1 MLWVTTPAWS
11 WPTDERHDAGVA
23 KGSKTGGKKGGSEHE
38 VVELPL
44 KGKAKH
50 DPPTEDVG
58 SFTFG
63 YCTSCDWRG
72 RARRSRQ
79 KAREDAFEHR
89 VECDG
94 KGKVHVGA
102 TDTKKVDGL
111 PLP

>member
-1 MLWVTTPAWS
+1 M
-11 WPTDERHDAGVA
+11 A
-23 KGSKTGGKKGGSEHE
+23 KGSTHKGKKRGSDHE

-44 KGKAKH
+44 KGKAKD

-72 RARRSRQ
+72 RARRSRD
-79 KAREDAFEHR
+79 KAREDARDHR

>member
-1 MLWVTTPAWS
+1 M
-11 WPTDERHDAGVA
+11 A
-23 KGSKTGGKKGGSEHE
+23 KGSSSKGRKGGSEHE

-44 KGKAKH
+44 KGKAKD
-50 DPPTEDVG
+50 DPPAQDVG

-72 RARRSRQ
+72 RARRSRD
-79 KAREDAFEHR
+79 KAREEAREHR
-89 VECDG
+89 AECDG

-102 TDTKKVDGL
+102 TDTKKVGDL

>member
-1 MLWVTTPAWS
+1 MSSSVKKVAFVLANDYEDIEHTSPVDAVRTAGAEVTVIGLNNEIIS
-11 WPTDERHDAGVA
+11 
-23 KGSKTGGKKGGSEHE
+23 GKKGGSEHE

-79 KAREDAFEHR
+79 KAREDAF
-89 VECDG
+89 
-94 KGKVHVGA
+94 
-102 TDTKKVDGL
+102 
-111 PLP
+111 